1 MGFFSSA
8 LFPTRLKCTSS
19 DQASTSQLTKDESLF
34 SDFDDTVSRLKAF
47 DLEVEDEQDKECE
60 HSSFLITGTH
70 KYDVK

>member
-8 LFPTRLKCTSS
+8 LFSSGLKCTLS
-19 DQASTSQLTKDESLF
+19 DQASTSPLTKDESLF

-60 HSSFLITGTH
+60 HSSLSYHWNSQI
-70 KYDVK
+70 